1 MNRNICIASL
11 GIFEELLLNCLN
23 CTVVSSSLSSV
34 GCRSLFISLMFTNPD
49 FISLKNISGLKES
62 SGGLF
67 GLNPKINAKT

>member
-34 GCRSLFISLMFTNPD
+34 GCRSLFISLMFTNPV
-49 FISLKNISGLKES
+49 ISLKNISGLKES